1 MNSLTASEKSTSKSP
16 HRIRSAIHCARVY
29 QHQRDGKIDSSTSRT
44 SSSSTH
50 RAVPLFATVASLP
63 GLPETT
69 LGEAVLDR
77 FCKKSVSPHDPTTL
91 RRTAYTLISNNCT
104 QGERRITYLVEL
116 TEVGP
121 NVRPCFPVI
130 ATATP
135 TPPTS
140 PLQPTDLRVTTAPSL
155 PRRTVPGTFSTLT
168 PRVSSAAL
176 RPSKE

>member
-1 MNSLTASEKSTSKSP
+1 MLHTSEHARLSWRRP
-16 HRIRSAIHCARVY
+16 HA
-29 QHQRDGKIDSSTSRT
+29 T
-44 SSSSTH
+44 SSGKTPAFCDVTH
-50 RAVPLFATVASLP
+50 VTPKTKGRRRKSVCATVASLP

>member
-63 GLPETT
+63 GLPEAT

-77 FCKKSVSPHDPTTL
+77 FCKTSVSPHDPTTS

-104 QGERRITYLVEL
+104 QGERRLTYLVEL

-130 ATATP
+130 ATATSTLP
-135 TPPTS
+135 SS
-140 PLQPTDLRVTTAPSL
+140 PLQPTDLRVSTAPSYS
-155 PRRTVPGTFSTLT
+155 RRTLPGTFTNIAPKVSATTLRT
-168 PRVSSAAL
+168 
-176 RPSKE
+176 SKE